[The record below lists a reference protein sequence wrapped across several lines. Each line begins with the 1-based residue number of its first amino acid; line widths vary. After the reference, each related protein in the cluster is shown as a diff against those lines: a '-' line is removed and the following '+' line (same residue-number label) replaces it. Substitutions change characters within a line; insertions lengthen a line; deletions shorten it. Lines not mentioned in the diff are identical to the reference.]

1 MKSRFFAS
9 TFAVAPMW
17 SHVCATTF
25 DVPVATSM
33 ARHDGPLTLLRRSCL
48 HVAPTPPDRNSHA
61 WQGAPVAQG
70 NLMETPRRI
79 ALAARQV
86 DRAMMDSNQ
95 LSLDEAHRLA
105 RSLVKHVDA
114 AGIRQAQTV
123 DAASAEE
130 VVFETEVDG
139 IRCVLTR
146 THAPA
151 TGALT
156 PRECE
161 IARMIGAGLSDKAIA
176 AVLEISRYTV
186 STHLRRMY
194 AKLGVASRAALV
206 ARVLAGRGNR

>member
-1 MKSRFFAS
+1 M
-9 TFAVAPMW
+9 
-17 SHVCATTF
+17 
-25 DVPVATSM
+25 
-33 ARHDGPLTLLRRSCL
+33 
-48 HVAPTPPDRNSHA
+48 
-61 WQGAPVAQG
+61 
-70 NLMETPRRI
+70 

-86 DRAMMDSNQ
+86 DRAMMSGSDV
-95 LSLDEAHRLA
+95 SLEEAHRLV
-105 RSLVKHVDA
+105 RSLLRHVDT
-114 AGIRQAQTV
+114 AGIRQRH
-123 DAASAEE
+123 AAEAGSSEQILFA
-130 VVFETEVDG
+130 TEVDG

-146 THAPA
+146 THSPSV

-206 ARVLAGRGNR
+206 ARVLVPAGTRF